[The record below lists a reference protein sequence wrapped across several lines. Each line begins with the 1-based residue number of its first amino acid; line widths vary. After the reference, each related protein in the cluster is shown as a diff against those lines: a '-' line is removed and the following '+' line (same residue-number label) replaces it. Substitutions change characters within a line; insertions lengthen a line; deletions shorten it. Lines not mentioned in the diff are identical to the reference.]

1 MIKLFE
7 QYSNDVEISL
17 INNDKDKKAAI
28 AIIDETFKK
37 YGGFSTIS
45 GSADFGISLVLKKN
59 DEVAGTYILGNHP
72 MHLLG
77 NLKHYLGLK
86 GIEGVAL
93 AVKPEFRGSGYGN
106 MLKDYS
112 IQNTK
117 ADYIWGMQL
126 RDLKNINDWAKRR
139 RIVFSSSS
147 MFVTLQDLND
157 KFPHLYQTTGINCG
171 PTSLKMLLEYY
182 KSKINPSI
190 DELTDVME
198 VDVEAG
204 TTDVR
209 MRKGLIHCNLN
220 HKQIHVDDSNAL
232 VFLKNYVKN
241 DRKILLRTLTKGV
254 KHWVVVY
261 DFKDNLFLVA
271 DPWQGVIKYNDKQI
285 YNIWK
290 PRAFDGFVVYG
301 DAIGKTGFWDGEE
314 DDDGEW
320 VETDSKIDNIIKI
333 Y

>member
-1 MIKLFE
+1 MVKLFE
-7 QYSNDVEISL
+7 EYSNDVEISL
-17 INNDKDKKAAI
+17 IKNEEDKKSSI
-28 AIIDETFKK
+28 DIIDETFKK
-37 YGGFSTIS
+37 YGGFSTIA
-45 GSADFGISLVLKKN
+45 GSVNFDISLILKHK
-59 DEVAGTYILGNHP
+59 DEIVGTYMLGTHP

-77 NLKHYLGLK
+77 NMKHYLRLR

-147 MFVTLQDLND
+147 MFITLQDLND
-157 KFPHLYQTTGINCG
+157 KFPHLHQTSGINCG

-182 KSKINPSI
+182 NSKINPSI
-190 DELTDVME
+190 DELTDIME
-198 VDVEAG
+198 VDVAAG

-209 MRKGLIHCNLN
+209 MRKGLVHCNLN
-220 HKQIHVDDSNAL
+220 HKQIKVNEGEAL
-232 VFLKNYVKN
+232 TFLKNYVKN
-241 DRKILLRTLTKGV
+241 DRKILLRTLTRRV

-261 DFKDNLFLVA
+261 DYKDDLFSVA
-271 DPWQGVIKYNDKQI
+271 DPWLGKIKYNEEQI
-285 YNIWK
+285 YNM
-290 PRAFDGFVVYG
+290 
-301 DAIGKTGFWDGEE
+301 
-314 DDDGEW
+314 
-320 VETDSKIDNIIKI
+320 ET
-333 Y
+333 